1 MRLQATLSNFFVF
14 VCGLFVTDV
23 VYLDVVLNHEIY
35 NDIWNES
42 VQFSKRK
49 VLEMLFTIR

>member
-1 MRLQATLSNFFVF
+1 MF

-23 VYLDVVLNHEIY
+23 MSLDVVLNHEIY
-35 NDIWNES
+35 NDILNES

-49 VLEMLFTIR
+49 VLEMLFTIP